1 MTQDVKLLE
10 ISIMLN
16 HQLIVPV
23 DRSQNQFPDRILQLI
38 ECQGSSVATNWPI
51 FYIKTPTIKDVTFAE
66 IDFRYNHYRTDKNMI

>member
-23 DRSQNQFPDRILQLI
+23 DVPKPVSRPDFTVDRMPRLVGCYKLADFLQ
-38 ECQGSSVATNWPI
+38 
-51 FYIKTPTIKDVTFAE
+51 
-66 IDFRYNHYRTDKNMI
+66 

>member
-23 DRSQNQFPDRILQLI
+23 DVPKPVFRSDFTVDEMPKLVNSYKLAILR
-38 ECQGSSVATNWPI
+38 S
-51 FYIKTPTIKDVTFAE
+51 
-66 IDFRYNHYRTDKNMI
+66 DFEKAVILCRN